1 MNVSNSHYSLIFID
15 MVFYESAKALHS
27 RNRPLKGK
35 GAHYL
40 NLFTHYRPV
49 GEGDEWYLKATEPGR
64 EPVLEV
70 EGTCY
75 TPEEVVSKQTEHLGY
90 GKVKCDD
97 PRLGRNISPTLFQ
110 LKSADDLIA
119 WWERTSPNRDD
130 DDDSMLVASP
140 SADEASPPNAEL
152 RANID
157 TSNEEIGMIQ
167 DTSSKVQEEVHSV
180 NNEL

>member
-1 MNVSNSHYSLIFID
+1 MNVSHSHHFLIFTD

-49 GEGDEWYLKATEPGR
+49 GEGDEWYLKTTETGR
-64 EPVLEV
+64 EPVLEG
-70 EGTCY
+70 EGSCY
-75 TPEEVVSKQTEHLGY
+75 VPEEVVSKETEHLGY

-97 PRLGRNISPTLFQ
+97 PRLGSNISPTLFQ
-110 LKSADDLIA
+110 LKNADDLIA
-119 WWERTSPNRDD
+119 WWQRTSPNSDD
-130 DDDSMLVASP
+130 NDGMLVTSP

-157 TSNEEIGMIQ
+157 TSNEETGMIQ
-167 DTSSKVQEEVHSV
+167 DTSSKVQEELQSV